1 MSLYALLA
9 EAEEAVRAFE
19 GTRAPSEVLPE
30 RALPRPPSGSLE
42 EVVLARL
49 RTYAAS
55 LQGHGARDMYTL
67 IMPQL
72 ERPLVRV
79 ALELA
84 RGRQRQAA
92 EMLGIHR
99 NTLRVRLRALGLEAS
114 EAERLP
120 PEGGTEDRR

>member
-9 EAEEAVRAFE
+9 EADDAVRTFE
-19 GTRAPSEVLPE
+19 GPHRPASAAPE
-30 RALPRPPSGSLE
+30 REAPVDAPGSLE
-42 EVVLARL
+42 ELVLARL
-49 RTYAAS
+49 RGYAAR
-55 LQGHGARDMYTL
+55 LQGHGARDMYAL

-92 EMLGIHR
+92 AMLGIHR
-99 NTLRVRLRALGLEAS
+99 NTLRVRLKALGLEAGP
-114 EAERLP
+114 EHLP
-120 PEGGTEDRR
+120 PDA